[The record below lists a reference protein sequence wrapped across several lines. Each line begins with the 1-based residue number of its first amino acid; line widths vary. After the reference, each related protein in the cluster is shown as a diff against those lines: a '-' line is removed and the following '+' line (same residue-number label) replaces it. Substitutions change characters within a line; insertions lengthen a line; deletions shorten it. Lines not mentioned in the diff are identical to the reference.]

1 MAIHGGVTFSMQI
14 GLHHPFMAFPVV
26 YQTSLGRNVFLIFDL
41 DFLFSI
47 LRTHIKKKIQ
57 TKLTY
62 VIYV

>member
-1 MAIHGGVTFSMQI
+1 
-14 GLHHPFMAFPVV
+14 MAFPVV